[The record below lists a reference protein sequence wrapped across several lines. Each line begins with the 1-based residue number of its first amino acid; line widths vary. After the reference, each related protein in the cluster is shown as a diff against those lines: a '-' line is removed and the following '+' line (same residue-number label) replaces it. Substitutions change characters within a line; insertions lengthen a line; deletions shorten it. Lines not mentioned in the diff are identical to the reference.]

1 LPIIL
6 SFITMI
12 KCLVVDD
19 EPLALNILEDYI
31 SKIPFLQLVKATTNP
46 IEALTL
52 VQDGSIDLVF
62 LDVQMPELTGI
73 QFLRIANG
81 KAKVILTTA
90 YPQYALEGYE
100 LDVIDY
106 LLKPIAFDRFF
117 KSVQKAQGIIMP
129 AAKPV
134 APTQPAKQDDFL
146 SDFIFVKTEHK
157 IQKVYLHDILFIEG
171 LKDYVSIFTPA
182 ERVITL
188 QGMKKM
194 EDALPPRHFK
204 RVHKSYIVSINKIDS
219 IERSRIFIA
228 DKVIPVGDTYRD
240 EFFKIVDGKNI

>member
-1 LPIIL
+1 
-6 SFITMI
+6 MI
-12 KCLVVDD
+12 RCLVVDD
-19 EPLALNILEDYI
+19 EPLALHILEDYI
-31 SKIPFLQLVKATTNP
+31 SKIPFLQLIKSTSNP

-52 VQDGSIDLVF
+52 VQQGDADLVF

-90 YPQYALEGYE
+90 YPQYALEGYD

-117 KSVQKAQGIIMP
+117 KSVQKAQAILQP
-129 AAKPV
+129 AAAKPL
-134 APTQPAKQDDFL
+134 PAEPVQQHDFL

-157 IQKVYLHDILFIEG
+157 IQKVYLNNILFIEG
-171 LKDYVSIFTPA
+171 LKDYISIFTPA
-182 ERVITL
+182 ERIITL
-188 QGMKKM
+188 QNMKKM
-194 EDALPPRHFK
+194 EDALPEKHFI

-219 IERSRIFIA
+219 IERSRITIG
-228 DKVIPVGDTYRD
+228 DKIIPVGDTYRE
-240 EFFKIVDGKNI
+240 EFFKVVDRKNI

>member
-1 LPIIL
+1 
-6 SFITMI
+6 MI
-12 KCLVVDD
+12 RCLIVDD
-19 EPLALNILEDYI
+19 EPLALHILEDYI

-52 VQDGSIDLVF
+52 VQEKLVDLVF

-117 KSVQKAQGIIMP
+117 KSVQKAQAVLQP
-129 AAKPV
+129 AATPI
-134 APTQPAKQDDFL
+134 QPEPIQQQKQQDLL

-157 IQKVYLHDILFIEG
+157 IQKVYLNDILFIEG
-171 LKDYVSIFTPA
+171 LKDYISIFTPA
-182 ERVITL
+182 ERIITL
-188 QGMKKM
+188 QNMKKM
-194 EDALPPRHFK
+194 EDALPEKHFI

-219 IERSRIFIA
+219 IERSRIFIG
-228 DKVIPVGDTYRD
+228 DKIIPVGDTYRE

>member
-1 LPIIL
+1 
-6 SFITMI
+6 MI
-12 KCLVVDD
+12 RCLIVDD
-19 EPLALNILEDYI
+19 EPLALHILEDYI

-52 VQDGSIDLVF
+52 VQEKLVDLVF

-117 KSVQKAQGIIMP
+117 KSVQKAQAVLQP
-129 AAKPV
+129 AA
-134 APTQPAKQDDFL
+134 APIQPEPAQQQKQQDLL

-157 IQKVYLHDILFIEG
+157 IQKVYLNNILFIEG
-171 LKDYVSIFTPA
+171 LKDYISIFTPA
-182 ERVITL
+182 ERIITL
-188 QGMKKM
+188 QNMKKM
-194 EDALPPRHFK
+194 EDALPEKHFIS
-204 RVHKSYIVSINKIDS
+204 VHKSYIVSINKIDS
-219 IERSRIFIA
+219 IERSRIFIG
-228 DKVIPVGDTYRD
+228 DKVIPVGDTYRE

>member
-1 LPIIL
+1 
-6 SFITMI
+6 MI
-12 KCLVVDD
+12 RCLVVDD

-31 SKIPFLQLVKATTNP
+31 SKMPFLQLVKATTNP

-52 VQDGSIDLVF
+52 VQQGDADLVF

-100 LDVIDY
+100 LDVVDY

-117 KSVQKAQGIIMP
+117 KAVQKAQGILQP
-129 AAKPV
+129 AAKPAIV
-134 APTQPAKQDDFL
+134 AEPAAKDDF
-146 SDFIFVKTEHK
+146 SNDFIFVKTEHK

-171 LKDYVSIFTPA
+171 LKDYISIFTSA
-182 ERVITL
+182 ERIITL
-188 QGMKKM
+188 QNMKKM
-194 EDALPPRHFK
+194 EDALPPRHFI

-219 IERSRIFIA
+219 IERSRIFIG
-228 DKVIPVGDTYRD
+228 DKVIPVGDTYRED
-240 EFFKIVDGKNI
+240 FFKIVDGKNI

>member
-1 LPIIL
+1 
-6 SFITMI
+6 MI
-12 KCLVVDD
+12 RCLIVDD
-19 EPLALNILEDYI
+19 EPLALHVLQDYI
-31 SKIPFLQLVKATTNP
+31 AKIPFLQLVSATTNP

-52 VQDGSIDLVF
+52 VQDRAVDLVF

-100 LDVIDY
+100 LDVVDY

-117 KSVQKAQGIIMP
+117 KAVQKAQAALQP
-129 AAKPV
+129 AAAA
-134 APTQPAKQDDFL
+134 APAPAAPAEQSQENKQDFL

-157 IQKVYLHDILFIEG
+157 IQKVYLNDILFIEG
-171 LKDYVSIFTPA
+171 LKDYISIFTPT
-182 ERVITL
+182 ERIITL
-188 QGMKKM
+188 QNMKKM
-194 EDALPPRHFK
+194 EDALPPKYFI

-219 IERSRIFIA
+219 IERSRIFIG
-228 DKVIPVGDTYRD
+228 DKIIPVGDTYRD
-240 EFFKIVDGKNI
+240 DFFKVIDGKNV

>member
-1 LPIIL
+1 
-6 SFITMI
+6 MI
-12 KCLVVDD
+12 RCLVVDD
-19 EPLALNILEDYI
+19 EPLALHILEDYI
-31 SKIPFLQLVKATTNP
+31 SKMPFLQLVKATTNP
-46 IEALTL
+46 IEALQL
-52 VQDGSIDLVF
+52 VQEGSIDLVF

-117 KSVQKAQGIIMP
+117 KSVQKAQGIIQP
-129 AAKPV
+129 STKTEVKAES
-134 APTQPAKQDDFL
+134 APKSDFL

-157 IQKVYLHDILFIEG
+157 IQKVYLNDILFIEG
-171 LKDYVSIFTPA
+171 LKDYISIFTPA
-182 ERVITL
+182 ERIITL
-188 QGMKKM
+188 QNMKKM
-194 EDALPPRHFK
+194 EDALPERHFI
-204 RVHKSYIVSINKIDS
+204 RVHKSYIVSLNKIDS
-219 IERSRIFIA
+219 IERSRIFIR
-228 DKVIPVGDTYRD
+228 DKIIPVGDTYRE

>member
-1 LPIIL
+1 
-6 SFITMI
+6 MI
-12 KCLVVDD
+12 RCLVVDD
-19 EPLALNILEDYI
+19 EPLALHILEDYI
-31 SKIPFLQLVKATTNP
+31 AKVPFLQLIKATTNP
-46 IEALTL
+46 IEALTM
-52 VQDGSIDLVF
+52 VQEGNIDLVF

-100 LDVIDY
+100 LDVVDY

-117 KSVQKAQGIIMP
+117 KSVQKAQSIIQP

-134 APTQPAKQDDFL
+134 AKAEPAQQDDFL

-171 LKDYVSIFTPA
+171 LKDYISIFTSA
-182 ERVITL
+182 ERIITL
-188 QGMKKM
+188 QNMKKM
-194 EDALPPRHFK
+194 EDALPPKHFI

-219 IERSRIFIA
+219 IERSRIFIG
-228 DKVIPVGDTYRD
+228 DKIIPVGDTYRD

>member
-1 LPIIL
+1 
-6 SFITMI
+6 MI
-12 KCLVVDD
+12 RCLIVDD
-19 EPLALNILEDYI
+19 EPLALHILEDYM

-52 VQDGSIDLVF
+52 VQEGAADLVF

-117 KSVQKAQGIIMP
+117 KAVQKAQT
-129 AAKPV
+129 V
-134 APTQPAKQDDFL
+134 LQPATAAAATGVKAPETAFAQQAQQDFL
-146 SDFIFVKTEHK
+146 SDFIFVK
-157 IQKVYLHDILFIEG
+157 
-171 LKDYVSIFTPA
+171 
-182 ERVITL
+182 
-188 QGMKKM
+188 
-194 EDALPPRHFK
+194 
-204 RVHKSYIVSINKIDS
+204 
-219 IERSRIFIA
+219 
-228 DKVIPVGDTYRD
+228 
-240 EFFKIVDGKNI
+240 

>member
-1 LPIIL
+1 
-6 SFITMI
+6 MI
-12 KCLVVDD
+12 RCLVVDD
-19 EPLALNILEDYI
+19 EPLALHILEDYI
-31 SKIPFLQLVKATTNP
+31 SKIPFLTLIKATTNP
-46 IEALTL
+46 IEALTM
-52 VQDGSIDLVF
+52 VQDGGIDLVF

-73 QFLRIANG
+73 QFLKISNG
-81 KAKVILTTA
+81 KAKVILCTA

-106 LLKPIAFDRFF
+106 LLKPIAFDRFY
-117 KSVQKAQGIIMP
+117 KSVQKAQTIIAP
-129 AAKPV
+129 AAKP
-134 APTQPAKQDDFL
+134 ALAAEPAKQDDFM

-171 LKDYVSIFTPA
+171 LKDYVSIFTSA
-182 ERVITL
+182 ERIITL

-194 EDALPPRHFK
+194 EDALPERHFM

-219 IERSRIFIA
+219 IERSRIFIG
-228 DKVIPVGDTYRD
+228 DKIIPVGDTYRE

>member
-1 LPIIL
+1 
-6 SFITMI
+6 MI
-12 KCLVVDD
+12 RCLIVDD
-19 EPLALNILEDYI
+19 EPLALHILEDYI

-52 VQDGSIDLVF
+52 VQEKLVDLVF

-90 YPQYALEGYE
+90 YSQYALEGYE

-117 KSVQKAQGIIMP
+117 KSVQKAQGVLQP
-129 AAKPV
+129 AAA
-134 APTQPAKQDDFL
+134 APAPPEQIQQQQKHDFL

-157 IQKVYLHDILFIEG
+157 IQKVYLNDILFIEG
-171 LKDYVSIFTPA
+171 LKDYISIFTPA
-182 ERVITL
+182 ERIITL
-188 QGMKKM
+188 QNMKKM
-194 EDALPPRHFK
+194 EDALPERNFI

-219 IERSRIFIA
+219 IERSRIFIG
-228 DKVIPVGDTYRD
+228 DKIIPVGDTYRE